1 VATLATPRR
10 FLDDARMNLR
20 SLLTSA
26 SVLSLALTLTACPPD
41 DEDTASATQATTTA
55 PMTGTTMMTSTTGTT
70 DPTTGTTDT
79 PTSSTTAT
87 TGGTAPAFADIQAIF
102 TASCSCHL
110 NAPDPSNGQM
120 ELTDGKAH
128 ANTVGV
134 PSSQLPA
141 MNRITPGDPANSYLW
156 LKLVG
161 GYMEAG
167 GGGDPMPLIGD
178 LTQDQLDTI
187 EAWIIA
193 GAPAD

>member
-1 VATLATPRR
+1 MT
-10 FLDDARMNLR
+10 LR

-26 SVLSLALTLTACPPD
+26 SVLSFALTLAACPPD
-41 DEDTASATQATTTA
+41 DEDTASDTKATTA
-55 PMTGTTMMTSTTGTT
+55 PTGSTTMAMSTSGATEQTTGTT
-70 DPTTGTTDT
+70 DDSTGTTTDVL
-79 PTSSTTAT
+79 TSSTTAT

-102 TASCSCHL
+102 SATCSCHL
-110 NAPDPSNGQM
+110 TSPSPGNGMM

-128 ANTVGV
+128 ANIVGV
-134 PSSQLPA
+134 PSSGLPS

-156 LKLVG
+156 LKLTG
-161 GYMEAG
+161 GYLEAG
-167 GGGDPMPLIGD
+167 GKGDPMPLLGD

>member
-1 VATLATPRR
+1 MT
-10 FLDDARMNLR
+10 LR
-20 SLLTSA
+20 SLLTFA
-26 SVLSLALTLTACPPD
+26 SVLSFALTLTACPPD
-41 DEDTASATQATTTA
+41 DEDTASDTKATTA
-55 PMTGTTMMTSTTGTT
+55 PTGTTTMAMSTSGATEQTTGTT
-70 DPTTGTTDT
+70 DDSTGTTDA

-102 TASCSCHL
+102 SATCSCHL
-110 NAPDPSNGQM
+110 TSPSPGNGMM

-128 ANTVGV
+128 ANIVGV
-134 PSSQLPA
+134 PSSELPS

-156 LKLVG
+156 LKLTG
-161 GYMEAG
+161 GYLEAG
-167 GGGDPMPLIGD
+167 GKGDPMPLLGD

>member
-1 VATLATPRR
+1 
-10 FLDDARMNLR
+10 MNLR

-41 DEDTASATQATTTA
+41 DDDTASATQATTTA

-70 DPTTGTTDT
+70 DQTSGTTDQTTGTTDT

-102 TASCSCHL
+102 TATCSCHL
-110 NAPDPSNGQM
+110 TSPSPGNGQM

-128 ANTVGV
+128 ANIVGV
-134 PSSQLPA
+134 PSSGLPA
-141 MNRITPGDPANSYLW
+141 MNRIEPGDPDNSYLW
-156 LKLVG
+156 LKING
-161 GYMEAG
+161 GYVEAG
-167 GGGDPMPLIGD
+167 GKGDPMPLIGD
-178 LTQDQLDTI
+178 LTQEQLDTI